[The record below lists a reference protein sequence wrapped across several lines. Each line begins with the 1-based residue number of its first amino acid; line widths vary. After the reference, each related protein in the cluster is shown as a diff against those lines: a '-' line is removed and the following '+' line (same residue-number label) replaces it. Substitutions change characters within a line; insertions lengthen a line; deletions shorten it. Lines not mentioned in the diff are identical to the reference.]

1 MREEPV
7 EFFSEGL
14 RIAGLLR
21 LPEAASVAA
30 PVPAVVQGPGWL
42 GLADAKAY
50 VPWHTALVAAGY
62 GVLVFDYRGHGRSEG
77 ERGWILP
84 SRMVEDVINAV
95 TYLETRPEVASD
107 RIGAFGI
114 GATGAGNAIVAAAA
128 DPRIRCVAVQSV
140 IADGELWLRRMR
152 SEPEWQ
158 AYRRRIAEDARTWV
172 TTGTSELV
180 DPRAEIM
187 VAAPERKS
195 YTGKEDV
202 DAKMEAH
209 FHLQSAAAVMRYR
222 PIDVVDRIAPRAL
235 LLVSVADDAVT
246 PDEHATALFE
256 RAGSPK
262 RLVRQHGTTHYES
275 YTQNYELL
283 AREFVDWYDRYLGP
297 LTLETFDGE
306 PG

>member
-1 MREEPV
+1 VREEHV
-7 EFFSEGL
+7 EFFSEGT
-14 RIAGLLR
+14 RVAGLLR
-21 LPEAASVAA
+21 LPDEAKGPA
-30 PVPAVVQGPGWL
+30 PAVVQGPGWL
-42 GLADAKAY
+42 GLAEAKAY
-50 VPWHTALVAAGY
+50 VPWHTALVEAGY
-62 GVLVFDYRGHGRSEG
+62 AVLVFDYRGHGRSDG

-84 SRMVEDVINAV
+84 DRMVEDMINAV
-95 TYLETRPEVASD
+95 TYVETRPEIARD

-140 IADGELWLRRMR
+140 IADGALWLRGMR
-152 SEPEWQ
+152 REPEWIEF
-158 AYRRRIAEDARTWV
+158 RRRVADDARTWV
-172 TTGTSELV
+172 RTGVSELV

-187 VAAPERKS
+187 VAAPERAK
-195 YTGKEDV
+195 YTGKQDV
-202 DAKMEAH
+202 DAKIEPR
-209 FHLQSAAAVMRYR
+209 FHLQSAAAIMRYR

-235 LLVSVADDAVT
+235 LLISVADDAVT

-283 AREFVDWYDRYLGP
+283 AREFVAWYDRHLGP
-297 LTLETFDGE
+297 RTIEAFDGA